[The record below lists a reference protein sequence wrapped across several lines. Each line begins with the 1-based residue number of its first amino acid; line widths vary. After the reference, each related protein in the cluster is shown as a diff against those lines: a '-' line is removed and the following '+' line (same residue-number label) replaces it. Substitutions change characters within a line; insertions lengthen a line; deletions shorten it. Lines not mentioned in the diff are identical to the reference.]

1 MKASASSKMD
11 DVAIFQV
18 KEMMTLK
25 CLMLKTLHKKAIKLQ
40 GLEAV
45 VKSGSF
51 EGYLPY
57 GEQKMIMP

>member
-1 MKASASSKMD
+1 MD